1 MAFFRLASVCLIV
14 CALLVSCAKPE
25 IHIHDR
31 HSLSS
36 PLVES
41 YAGKHPDA
49 TLVLFDYHHDIGHVG
64 EEALSANWVA
74 RFLREDR
81 DARVIWVSGRD
92 LAAPDRGARLAWLRR
107 GLVSFAPGE
116 AARLESR
123 VELATWH
130 ELEKRSLGAP
140 LVISLDFDIFCQD
153 QGSSPERFLDEIG
166 AWIRRR
172 KPDLVTLALSAAY
185 EDDPS
190 SAFSRLER
198 FVAGWGAEA
207 RGSAWFLEAGPRNP
221 RQEGYE
227 ERNAWRLWE
236 ERPDVF
242 GGCDAAFYPGAGIW
256 IAPPQGLCSVLLALG
271 AKPGDDTAKDVLSG
285 WRDADIAELGRRFS
299 QVAMDEI
306 LAASASALEDAW
318 KGGSPALP
326 KSGETGLGLALRIQ
340 SAGRD
345 RGCLALYRDVDDPVA
360 AAAYCARMAARD
372 PRYPAVLPEEAPG
385 LDLELSLFGP
395 WRAMKGPL
403 DFRPGLDSLIMIK
416 GREVTLLQAPV
427 ALQHGCG
434 REEFLARL
442 CGKAGLGPE
451 LWRGH
456 GLRFMRSA
464 TIWSRRSLASIE
476 AGSDHQKYEK
486 K

>member
-1 MAFFRLASVCLIV
+1 M
-14 CALLVSCAKPE
+14 
-25 IHIHDR
+25 
-31 HSLSS
+31 
-36 PLVES
+36 ES
-41 YAGKHPDA
+41 YAGKHPGT
-49 TLVLFDYHHDIGHVG
+49 TLVLFDCHHDIGPLG

-74 RFLREDR
+74 RFLSDDR
-81 DARVIWVSGRD
+81 DARVIWVSGLDLVAPNRD
-92 LAAPDRGARLAWLRR
+92 ARLAWLRR

-130 ELEKRSLGAP
+130 ELEERDLGSP
-140 LVISLDFDIFCQD
+140 LVVSLDFDIFCHD
-153 QGSSPERFLDEIG
+153 QGSLSERFLDEIG
-166 AWIRRR
+166 AWTRRQN
-172 KPDLVTLALSAAY
+172 PGLATLALSAAY

-190 SAFSRLER
+190 SAFGRLGR
-198 FVAGWGAEA
+198 FVAGWSADA
-207 RGSAWFLEAGPRNP
+207 RRSAWFLEAGPRNP
-221 RQEGYE
+221 KPEGRE
-227 ERNAWRLWE
+227 EREAWRLWE

-242 GGCDAAFYPGAGIW
+242 KGPDAAFFPGAGIW
-256 IAPPQGLCSVLLALG
+256 IAPPEGLLSVLLALG
-271 AKPGDDTAKDVLSG
+271 ARPGDETAKDVLSG
-285 WRDADIAELGRRFS
+285 WRDADIAELGRRFP
-299 QVAMDEI
+299 QVAMDAL

-318 KGGSPALP
+318 KGKNPTMP
-326 KSGETGLGLALRIQ
+326 ESGTSGLGLALRIQ
-340 SAGRD
+340 SDGRD
-345 RGCLALYRDVDDPVA
+345 RGCLALYRDVADPVA

-416 GREVTLLQAPV
+416 GRDVTLLQAPV
-427 ALQHGCG
+427 AVQHGCG

-476 AGSDHQKYEK
+476 DGSDHQKYEK